1 MQRAAAEYL
10 YSHFPGLEDKLS
22 IDDYLEERA
31 REQDRLFKQ
40 VPPMR
45 GAVELV
51 QGLVSKC
58 EPEVTNH
65 QSKAGIPIAL
75 ATGSSKRN
83 FDLKTVCDTYR
94 LS

>member
-31 REQDRLFKQ
+31 REQDRMFKE

-51 QGLVSKC
+51 QGLVSLVHAFADAAEQGWHSDC
-58 EPEVTNH
+58 SGDRV
-65 QSKAGIPIAL
+65 
-75 ATGSSKRN
+75 
-83 FDLKTVCDTYR
+83 
-94 LS
+94 

>member
-31 REQDRLFKQ
+31 REQDRMFKE

-51 QGLVSKC
+51 QGLV
-58 EPEVTNH
+58 
-65 QSKAGIPIAL
+65 
-75 ATGSSKRN
+75 R
-83 FDLKTVCDTYR
+83 
-94 LS
+94 